1 MMLVALPAGFAAA
14 TNPPA
19 RKARLLPNVGE
30 FFRFADPTTDN
41 PVVRL
46 TSPTS
51 TSLLTAPTNRFVS
64 VKRRFLIFSSDR
76 TGKPAPFQLDLRT
89 GALTMLAAT
98 ADLDTSSLCLDEHG
112 KAVYLL
118 DGGML
123 KEITLANKRVR
134 PLAANVS
141 AFSTDASAGFL
152 VVREGRLEQL
162 EPGRGVLAE
171 EVSSLCLIR
180 PGGKGCLFGRD
191 NAPEE
196 REFWYL
202 PLPGSAGAK
211 PTLLAKGRI
220 TNPFW
225 SQEGRS
231 LLLLRDVE
239 AGNILLSEIHEVF
252 PETGEERRVART
264 SQFAAFAPNPDDSV
278 FVGASRSKAQPTVV
292 LLIRL
297 VQRELTL
304 CEHRASHP
312 AAVCPVFSPDSRRV
326 YFQSD
331 HEGKSALYSVNVEL
345 FVEPTAPS
353 AI

>member
-1 MMLVALPAGFAAA
+1 MLAALPAGLTAA

-19 RKARLLPNVGE
+19 KKARPLPNVGE
-30 FFRFADPTTDN
+30 FFRFVDPTTDT

-46 TSPTS
+46 TNPAT
-51 TSLLTAPTNRFVS
+51 TSLLPAPTNRFVS

-76 TGKPAPFQLDLRT
+76 KGKLSPFQLDLRT
-89 GALTMLAAT
+89 GSLTLLAPTTDVDAR
-98 ADLDTSSLCLDEHG
+98 SLCMDEHG
-112 KAVYLL
+112 KLVYLL
-118 DGGML
+118 DGGTL

-134 PLAANVS
+134 PLAENVS
-141 AFSTDASAGFL
+141 AFSSDTSAGFV

-162 EPGRGVLAE
+162 NSGHGILAE
-171 EVSSLCLIR
+171 NVSPWCLVR
-180 PGGKGCLFGRD
+180 PGGSGCLFGRD
-191 NAPEE
+191 TTPDEC
-196 REFWYL
+196 EFWYV
-202 PLPGSAGAK
+202 PLTAPAEAK
-211 PTLLAKGRI
+211 PVLLAKGRI

-225 SQEGRS
+225 SQDGRS

-239 AGNILLSEIHEVF
+239 AGSTSLSEIHEVF

-264 SQFAAFAPNPDDSV
+264 TQFAAFAANPDDSV
-278 FVGASRSKAQPTVV
+278 FIGASRSKAQPTVV

-312 AAVCPVFSPDSRRV
+312 AAVRPVFSPDSRRV

-345 FVEPTAPS
+345 LVEPTAPT
-353 AI
+353 AA